1 MQDIILEV
9 KNLTKRFGDFTAVD
23 NISFSLQ
30 KGQVLGLLG
39 PNGAGKTTTLHMLIS
54 ILTRTAGSIEYFG
67 KDFYKNK
74 EYCLQR
80 INFTSSYNTLQGRIS
95 VYENLFVFAY
105 LYGINNPK
113 EKIKELANYFE
124 IEELMKKRFWDLSA
138 GQKTRVNIAKSL
150 LNDPELIL
158 MDEPTASLDPDI
170 ADKTLSLIESL
181 KKKRDLSILYT
192 SHNMDEIT
200 RVCDKVIFLNHG
212 KIIAHDTPL
221 GLTKQ
226 ITESLLRLV
235 FDGDKK
241 IVETYLNKNAK
252 KFAFNNENVVAI
264 TLEEKDL
271 PKIIFGLSKEGIWIT
286 DIEIQK
292 PTLEDFFIQIARKK

>member
-1 MQDIILEV
+1 
-9 KNLTKRFGDFTAVD
+9 
-23 NISFSLQ
+23 
-30 KGQVLGLLG
+30 
-39 PNGAGKTTTLHMLIS
+39 
-54 ILTRTAGSIEYFG
+54 
-67 KDFYKNK
+67 
-74 EYCLQR
+74 
-80 INFTSSYNTLQGRIS
+80 
-95 VYENLFVFAY
+95 
-105 LYGINNPK
+105 
-113 EKIKELANYFE
+113 
-124 IEELMKKRFWDLSA
+124 
-138 GQKTRVNIAKSL
+138 VNIAKSL